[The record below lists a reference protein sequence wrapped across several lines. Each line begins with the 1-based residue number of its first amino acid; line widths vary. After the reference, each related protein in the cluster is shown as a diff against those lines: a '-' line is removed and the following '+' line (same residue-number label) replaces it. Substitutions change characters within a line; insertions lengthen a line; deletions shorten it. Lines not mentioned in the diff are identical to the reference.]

1 MEKSKMIF
9 KNIESLNSVK
19 RLINEANETLEDS
32 SRVTSDS
39 PISEVLSGA
48 LGASVGGAASFAAL
62 WAGGSVAGLSA
73 AGITSGLAAAGAVV
87 GGGMAAGIAVLAAP
101 VAIFAA
107 AGVGIAD
114 HAKYKKL
121 MEEKSSLYNQAVQ
134 KQNAIIKLL
143 KNKFEM
149 ASERRKHLESI
160 NILLQ
165 AAIRDLKHDLS

>member
-73 AGITSGLAAAGAVV
+73 AG
-87 GGGMAAGIAVLAAP
+87 
-101 VAIFAA
+101 
-107 AGVGIAD
+107 
-114 HAKYKKL
+114 K
-121 MEEKSSLYNQAVQ
+121 
-134 KQNAIIKLL
+134 
-143 KNKFEM
+143 
-149 ASERRKHLESI
+149 
-160 NILLQ
+160 LQ
-165 AAIRDLKHDLS
+165 AGSLLPELL